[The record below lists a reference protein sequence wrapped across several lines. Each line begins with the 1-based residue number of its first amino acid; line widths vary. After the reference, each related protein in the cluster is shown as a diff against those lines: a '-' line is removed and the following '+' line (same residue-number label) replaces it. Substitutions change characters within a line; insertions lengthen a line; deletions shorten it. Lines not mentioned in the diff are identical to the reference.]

1 MSGLHI
7 KRFID
12 RLQSLE
18 SRGSKDFTCS
28 LQDAKNLHADITRLL
43 LDLEQAR
50 GQPPAKDEVIT
61 VQLEGG
67 SF

>member
-12 RLQSLE
+12 RLQSFE